1 MQRSD
6 IIEKLKDV
14 LQMAMGSALQLP
26 ENYGEQSR
34 LVEDLGLNSVGIL
47 YVVIAIEEY
56 FNVQFEE
63 IGFGDF
69 KTVGDVVTYIE
80 KKVS

>member
-34 LVEDLGLNSVGIL
+34 LVEDLG
-47 YVVIAIEEY
+47 
-56 FNVQFEE
+56 
-63 IGFGDF
+63 
-69 KTVGDVVTYIE
+69 
-80 KKVS
+80 